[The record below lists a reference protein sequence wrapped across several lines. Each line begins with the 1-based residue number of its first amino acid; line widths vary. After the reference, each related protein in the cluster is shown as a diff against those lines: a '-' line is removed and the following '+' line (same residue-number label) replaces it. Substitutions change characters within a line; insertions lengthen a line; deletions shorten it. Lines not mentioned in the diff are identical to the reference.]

1 MLNRREFVKST
12 AGGLAV
18 LACPFSTSQAKP
30 IHATLT
36 NRQERYKKYRT
47 LLPKH
52 EATID
57 KLVEKVKDLCKS
69 PSKSIWGKQTS
80 TELRSHITNLL
91 VYGDHFVLL
100 MYDRKNCR
108 DGITNLFPLLPD
120 TMYRIKTTRGQ
131 LVEFQQ
137 SQIGYP
143 DYKAVAEKPLGKKK
157 EWYDGSVSQE
167 TMQPVVRFRSDEIVH
182 FRLANNIVGFRP
194 YGVSVIEDIEDGVDV
209 LSEDYVIAKQLDVE
223 DGILEIDVHDF
234 NRRCGFY
241 NDEPIPLP
249 IHYLT

>member
-1 MLNRREFVKST
+1 MLNRRSFVKSG
-12 AGGLAV
+12 AGSLAL
-18 LACPFSTSQAKP
+18 LAYPFSTAQAKP
-30 IHATLT
+30 IQATPAPT

-52 EATID
+52 EATIAS
-57 KLVEKVKDLCKS
+57 LVNKVKDLCKS

-100 MYDRKNCR
+100 IHDRKNCR
-108 DGITNLFPLLPD
+108 DGITNLFPLLLD
-120 TMYRIKTTRGQ
+120 AMYRIKTTRGQ

-137 SQIGYP
+137 SLTGHP
-143 DYKAVAEKPLGKKK
+143 DYKSIAAEPLDKQK
-157 EWYDGSVSQE
+157 EWYDEKPLKQ
-167 TMQPVVRFRSDEIVH
+167 VVKFRPDEIVH
-182 FRLANNIVGFRP
+182 FRLDHHRKGFSP
-194 YGVSVIEDIEDGVDV
+194 YGVSVIEDIEDGVNV

-241 NDEPIPLP
+241 HDEPIPLP
-249 IHYLT
+249 IHYLM